1 MNYFEEKIKN
11 EYNEDF
17 LNRFKIIR
25 KSSFRINN
33 NVLKDKNSL
42 ENFLKDNNIK
52 YENVSFYDGA
62 YIIDNDKENIIK
74 ESAFYNEGMV
84 YFQNLSTMIPILIN
98 SFKENEN
105 VLDMCAAPGGKTTLL
120 SSVMENKISITSLEI
135 KKPRFERL
143 KYNIEM
149 QKSKA
154 FPMNVDARNLD
165 KNFRF
170 DTILLDAP
178 CTGSGTIEENVG
190 SNYITKELEEKVNK
204 AQNSL
209 LKKASELINKNGLIL
224 YMTCS
229 LYKEENESIINSFL
243 SNNNNF
249 ILKDLS
255 NGISDIKKDKYI
267 ELYNYDIDKEYSSYK
282 NNFVKILPNEY
293 YEGFFFTVLE
303 KIK

>member
-1 MNYFEEKIKN
+1 MNYFKEKIKN

-17 LNRFKIIR
+17 LDRFKIIR

-33 NVLKDKNSL
+33 NVLKDKKSL
-42 ENFLKDNNIK
+42 ESFLKDNNIK
-52 YENVSFYDGA
+52 YETISFYDGA

-120 SSVMENKISITSLEI
+120 SSIMENKISITSIEI

-154 FPMNVDARNLD
+154 YPMNVDARNLD

-178 CTGSGTIEENVG
+178 CTGSGTIEENVD

-204 AQNSL
+204 SQNSL

-243 SNNNNF
+243 SNNNTF

-255 NGISDIKKDKYI
+255 NEISDIKKDKYI
-267 ELYNYDIDKEYSSYK
+267 ELYNYNIDKEYSDYK